1 MGWVILFNTTGK
13 SDLVKKYYKLKRY
26 FLIDNSLKLLEQSWL
41 LFKKK
46 ERRVSFLFTKNDG
59 SVSSIKVL
67 TKLKMLFWTQLPNI
81 PQPYIGGQI
90 SDKKHLLASIVR
102 LNSSKKTIIG
112 SCCFR
117 IFESS
122 QFIELIFFAVST
134 KIQGCGHGALL
145 MSFLK
150 NFARSRKIK
159 YIITCADNNAINF
172 FLKQGFSTV
181 LTNPT
186 PIWFRHIRE
195 YEEVELMECVINPK
209 NSYFFSYID
218 LISQKTLLLSKYQL
232 LLTSESKKSNNFK
245 KRSINFNLSSKISE
259 KQKNDQFSHN
269 LFTFINGLRSEKMLS
284 PFFEPVDTRKMGIT
298 DYFDQSINSV
308 DIRSLEE
315 KIRSGKF
322 ILTKKNFLQLVK
334 RMLNNSIL
342 YNGESHT
349 IKEICFLLRK
359 NFYFSENALDYQNIS
374 SNLV

>member
-150 NFARSRKIK
+150 NFAFGEIPQSDKIIAYGTAK
-159 YIITCADNNAINF
+159 TC
-172 FLKQGFSTV
+172 
-181 LTNPT
+181 
-186 PIWFRHIRE
+186 
-195 YEEVELMECVINPK
+195 
-209 NSYFFSYID
+209 
-218 LISQKTLLLSKYQL
+218 
-232 LLTSESKKSNNFK
+232 
-245 KRSINFNLSSKISE
+245 
-259 KQKNDQFSHN
+259 
-269 LFTFINGLRSEKMLS
+269 
-284 PFFEPVDTRKMGIT
+284 
-298 DYFDQSINSV
+298 
-308 DIRSLEE
+308 
-315 KIRSGKF
+315 
-322 ILTKKNFLQLVK
+322 
-334 RMLNNSIL
+334 
-342 YNGESHT
+342 
-349 IKEICFLLRK
+349 
-359 NFYFSENALDYQNIS
+359 
-374 SNLV
+374 